1 MRHSTSNPNQ
11 QGSESTAASPLA
23 APGEGWSTAGE
34 SGGTRWNDEA
44 KAGRRW
50 IIAASGL
57 GILACLAIAGATARS
72 LSPGA
77 PCGTAAECNELGA
90 HHAQA
95 PDAQPEDLASA
106 ARLFQRACDQGHAP
120 ACNNLGLAY
129 QRAEGV
135 PQDYERAMTSFERAC
150 SGGFAEGC
158 SNQGVLYEHGLG
170 VAVNVGDARRLYSR
184 ACRRGSAL
192 GCSNLGVLF
201 KEGRGVAPD
210 GQAASRLFAE
220 ACRAGSPVGCSNLFL
235 SDSPA
240 PADRGK
246 TQEP

>member
-1 MRHSTSNPNQ
+1 MRQSTSNPTQ
-11 QGSESTAASPLA
+11 HGSASTATSPLVIPA
-23 APGEGWSTAGE
+23 GGWSTAGE
-34 SGGTRWNDEA
+34 GGGPLWNDDA
-44 KAGRRW
+44 RTGRRW

-57 GILACLAIAGATARS
+57 GILAFLAIAGAAARS
-72 LSPGA
+72 LSPPW
-77 PCGTAAECNELGA
+77 PCDTAKQCNELGA
-90 HHAQA
+90 HHAQT
-95 PDAQPEDLASA
+95 PDAQPEDLALA
-106 ARLFQRACDQGHAP
+106 ARLFKRACDQGHAP

-135 PQDYERAMTSFERAC
+135 PQDYGRAMTSFERAC

-158 SNQGVLYEHGLG
+158 SNQGALYEQGLG
-170 VAVNVGDARRLYSR
+170 VAVNVGDAQRLYSQ

-201 KEGRGVAPD
+201 KEGRGVTPD
-210 GQAASRLFAE
+210 REAAARLFAE

-235 SDSPA
+235 SEPA
-240 PADRGK
+240 AAADRDT

>member
-1 MRHSTSNPNQ
+1 MRQSTSNPTQ
-11 QGSESTAASPLA
+11 HGSASTAASPLVT
-23 APGEGWSTAGE
+23 GGGGWSTAGDA
-34 SGGTRWNDEA
+34 GGLIWSDEA
-44 KAGRRW
+44 KTERRW

-57 GILACLAIAGATARS
+57 GILACPAIAGAAARS
-72 LSPGA
+72 LSPA
-77 PCGTAAECNELGA
+77 WPCDTATQCNELGA

-95 PDAQPEDLASA
+95 PDAEPEALALA
-106 ARLFQRACDQGHAP
+106 ARLFKRACDQGHAP

-135 PQDYERAMTSFERAC
+135 PQDYGRAMTSFERAC

-158 SNQGVLYEHGLG
+158 SNQGALYEHGLG
-170 VAVNVGDARRLYSR
+170 VAVNVGDAQRLYSQ

-201 KEGRGVAPD
+201 KEGRGMTPD
-210 GQAASRLFAE
+210 SEAAARLFAE

-235 SDSPA
+235 SEPPAAGRDSTP
-240 PADRGK
+240 
-246 TQEP
+246 EP

>member
-1 MRHSTSNPNQ
+1 MRKSTSNPTQ
-11 QGSESTAASPLA
+11 HGSESTAASRGA
-23 APGEGWSTAGE
+23 TRGGGGWSTAGE
-34 SGGTRWNDEA
+34 AALLWDDDART
-44 KAGRRW
+44 GRRW

-57 GILACLAIAGATARS
+57 GVLACLAIAAAAARS
-72 LSPGA
+72 LSPA
-77 PCGTAAECNELGA
+77 LPCATAKECNELGA

-95 PDAQPEDLASA
+95 PDAQPEDLALA
-106 ARLFQRACDQGHAP
+106 AGLFQRACEQGHAA

-135 PQDYERAMTSFERAC
+135 PQDFERAMAYFERAC

-158 SNQGVLYEHGLG
+158 SNQGALHEHGLG
-170 VAVNVGDARRLYSR
+170 VAVNVGDAQRLYSQ

-201 KEGRGVAPD
+201 KEGRGVAAD
-210 GQAASRLFAE
+210 SEAASRLFAE

-235 SDSPA
+235 SEQFTNRG
-240 PADRGK
+240 AD
-246 TQEP
+246 